1 MQFQDKRTMAS
12 QWCLNL
18 GLYFLLPGY
27 YPAWAETT
35 APLHERALTVRPP
48 ISISISFFIS
58 FGIGIGIG
66 IAIAAPAR
74 QLPARPPSRSAL
86 PLIDVVTRQ
95 RG

>member
-48 ISISISFFIS
+48 ISISISFSIS
-58 FGIGIGIG
+58 FGVGVA

-74 QLPARPPSRSAL
+74 QLPTRPPARLAL